1 LVRRYAGFDEV
12 QDLFYSRKNYKR
24 PELQQE
30 PHRTFSDEATLL
42 DSMFHGN
49 FKIRNKAC
57 IEKSMHEFLWSCFV
71 VSYIDPLLLAST
83 AARLRVPCD

>member
-1 LVRRYAGFDEV
+1 MVTQHYQTTNNDRMMQYLFYNILFSLKSLLYLVRRYAGFDEV

-30 PHRTFSDEATLL
+30 PHRTFADEATLL

-49 FKIRNKAC
+49 F
-57 IEKSMHEFLWSCFV
+57 
-71 VSYIDPLLLAST
+71 
-83 AARLRVPCD
+83 

>member
-1 LVRRYAGFDEV
+1 MLYLVRRYAGFDEV

-42 DSMFHGN
+42 DSMFHG
-49 FKIRNKAC
+49 
-57 IEKSMHEFLWSCFV
+57 KSF
-71 VSYIDPLLLAST
+71 
-83 AARLRVPCD
+83 